1 MRKVEIKITE
11 GLGESKDKIH
21 GLGLILDEL
30 DEEKQIDNLELLFA
44 SVLLHLY
51 EWKYQLEITE
61 RE

>member
-11 GLGESKDKIH
+11 GLGESKYKIH

-30 DEEKQIDNLELLFA
+30 DEEKQIDNLEILFK
-44 SVLLHLY
+44 STLQFLY
-51 EWKYQLEITE
+51 LDKYQLEITE